1 MRCGKMKVAIVAGF
15 PAKGYVNVDACH
27 IIKLSHKE
35 NGSRR

>member
-27 IIKLSHKE
+27 ILS
-35 NGSRR
+35 